1 MGIASFHVTITRRIQ
16 NDLHLS
22 FSKARIHSVT
32 SKHVFERLQMLGLVL
47 PDLYEA
53 IANVGRISSL
63 GESTV
68 VELVESRVVER
79 IDRVLDPKGRLK
91 QLDVYAC
98 KYRERDTIQ
107 YPCNF
112 IIEEGTCCHS
122 PVFMLLANAGAARTE
137 TEAATKKRRTLLN
150 IVIGCGM

>member
-1 MGIASFHVTITRRIQ
+1 
-16 NDLHLS
+16 
-22 FSKARIHSVT
+22 
-32 SKHVFERLQMLGLVL
+32 MLGLVL

-91 QLDVYAC
+91 QLNVYAC
-98 KYRERDTIQ
+98 KYREQNTSP
-107 YPCNF
+107 YHCN
-112 IIEEGTCCHS
+112 
-122 PVFMLLANAGAARTE
+122 
-137 TEAATKKRRTLLN
+137 LN
-150 IVIGCGM
+150 ITADMLPLTGVHASGERWRGTD

>member
-1 MGIASFHVTITRRIQ
+1 
-16 NDLHLS
+16 
-22 FSKARIHSVT
+22 
-32 SKHVFERLQMLGLVL
+32 MLGLVL

-98 KYRERDTIQ
+98 TSGK
-107 YPCNF
+107 P
-112 IIEEGTCCHS
+112 S
-122 PVFMLLANAGAARTE
+122 PDNVLDLSLIVSSRANLPE
-137 TEAATKKRRTLLN
+137 
-150 IVIGCGM
+150 IDQ